1 MWRQGDGAMD
11 TNTLEV
17 TIKAYLKEMRGRL
30 DQAAGIARAAE
41 ACAEAGN
48 IPKAVEIALD
58 LEQILYEVNTFL
70 NAASMMHRI
79 WKT

>member
-1 MWRQGDGAMD
+1 MD
-11 TNTLEV
+11 AKTLEI
-17 TIKAYLKEMRGRL
+17 TIKAHLKEMRGRL
-30 DQAAGIARAAE
+30 DEAAGISQAAE
-41 ACAEAGN
+41 TCADAGN
-48 IPKAVEIALD
+48 IPKAIEIALD

>member
-30 DQAAGIARAAE
+30 DRAAGIAWAAE

-48 IPKAVEIALD
+48 IPKALSHR
-58 LEQILYEVNTFL
+58 
-70 NAASMMHRI
+70 ASI
-79 WKT
+79 

>member
-11 TNTLEV
+11 ANTLEV
-17 TIKAYLKEMRGRL
+17 TIKAYLREMRGRL

-58 LEQILYEVNTFL
+58 LEQILYEVSTFL